1 MKRDKVYMSLLH
13 FPVGLSFEMKLKEA
27 DQPTIKAVLNDLKND
42 PGKEGRLR
50 RRLSELATGEEPVS
64 WDLRVLI
71 TVPASDV
78 NFQSALERVDE
89 ATINAALDEIV
100 GKPETKTKELALRRR
115 LKKLLQSTI
124 QEEPMGRKLKDV
136 PVSEAERRDPAL
148 HMEME
153 TLRGEREARF
163 TAGEA
168 QADRERLI
176 AQAHE
181 IIGRVQANTLMAK
194 FANVSNLVHLKNI
207 KESKIYRDL
216 PMVGTWDKYCDYIG
230 LSRQKVDE
238 DLANLAAFGEDF
250 LTTCQQ
256 FQLGYR
262 DLRKLRQLTHDGT
275 VQVDDNVITI
285 GDRAIEVDPE
295 NTDDLRAAIEWI
307 LDENTG
313 LSKRVE
319 KLEKQTYAIIKEETK
334 GLQSEIKA
342 YKERIQTLEAFEPDE
357 KDREWAVKQMKTIE
371 EAAGAFQLVISRFVI
386 DPRLEGDRHLQ
397 ALVNQHLQEAEMALH
412 DVRKK
417 LDAVVD
423 MFND

>member
-1 MKRDKVYMSLLH
+1 MEKSLACRVCSAGTYCQMCHKNNECGSRCSTPKSCLEGMPLMELMTRGRMLH
-13 FPVGLSFEMKLKEA
+13 AELTQEEL
-27 DQPTIKAVLNDLKND
+27 DLH
-42 PGKEGRLR
+42 RLI
-50 RRLSELATGEEPVS
+50 G
-64 WDLRVLI
+64 
-71 TVPASDV
+71 VPASDC
-78 NFQSALERVDE
+78 NFKVALERAEE
-89 ATINAALDEIV
+89 ATIRTALDEIT

-115 LKKLLQSTI
+115 LAKLIRSTAK
-124 QEEPMGRKLKDV
+124 EEPMRTKVTDV
-136 PVSEAERRDPAL
+136 PISAAERKDPAL
-148 HMEME
+148 HIEMQ
-153 TLRGEREARF
+153 TLRAEREERLA
-163 TAGEA
+163 AEEA
-168 QADRERLI
+168 QTERERLI
-176 AQAHE
+176 AQSYEVAGQIKAVKMMSE
-181 IIGRVQANTLMAK
+181 FGDVTSLMW
-194 FANVSNLVHLKNI
+194 LKQI
-207 KESKIYRDL
+207 KESKIYRDI
-216 PMVGTWDKYCDYIG
+216 PGIGTWEKYCDYVG
-230 LSRQKVDE
+230 VDRHTT
-238 DLANLAAFGEDF
+238 DQNLLNLATFGEAF
-250 LTTCQQ
+250 IASVTN
-256 FQLGYR
+256 LGVSYR

-313 LSKRVE
+313 LTKRVE
-319 KLEKQTYAIIKEETK
+319 KLEKQTDAIIKEETK

-342 YKERIQTLEAFEPDE
+342 YKERIQKLEAFEPDE
-357 KDREWAVKQMKTIE
+357 QDREWAVKQMKTIE